1 VSEPPDTPELRADPP
16 SGGELLDAMR
26 VATESGKPED
36 RQAIYEAFRDSVVI
50 VPIRDGREGEHE
62 VRAVRGNDGRPV
74 VLAFTDLQALAAWA
88 SGPVR
93 WASIRGPDLARFA
106 IEHGARAVV
115 LNPGGPFGGELDFR
129 ELDALADSDALQLK
143 GIDPSSGA
151 VRMEVRDS
159 STFQLR
165 PPSSVPGGLVAAL
178 RAALAKRDD
187 VDRAFLLEAAGAG
200 RPHLTLGVALAPGAD
215 PSEVVRAA
223 ARAAEAH
230 LAADEPLD
238 VLPLDEGHAR
248 SLAEK
253 VEPLW

>member
-1 VSEPPDTPELRADPP
+1 MNEPPGTPEFRADPP
-16 SGGELLDAMR
+16 SSRELLDAMR
-26 VATESGKPED
+26 VATESGKPDD
-36 RQAIYEAFRDSVVI
+36 RQAIYEAFRGSVVI
-50 VPIRDGREGEHE
+50 VPIRHEHE
-62 VRAVRGNDGRPV
+62 VRAVRGNDGRPM

-88 SGPVR
+88 SGPVS
-93 WASIRGPDLARFA
+93 WASIRGPDLAWFA

-165 PPSSVPGGLVAAL
+165 PPSYVPGALVTAL
-178 RAALAKRDD
+178 REALAKRDD
-187 VDRAFLLEAAGAG
+187 VDRAFLLEAARAG
-200 RPHLTLGVALAPGAD
+200 RPHLTLGLALAPGAD

-223 ARAAEAH
+223 GRAAEAH
-230 LAADEPLD
+230 LAANEPLD
-238 VLPLDEGHAR
+238 VLPLNEGLAS